1 MAVSKSKSDP
11 VPLILDVDKGLTDE
25 EQSKF
30 HTRPLSN
37 AQLAAVQNL
46 VQVRDQAVN
55 PNRGAARYLALKCG
69 LVGWENYPD
78 ENGTET
84 PFETSKGKETVK
96 GLVIDRPVTDAT
108 LERLPIEHWN
118 DLGDKILAAN
128 VMTADD
134 TKN

>member
-11 VPLILDVDKGLTDE
+11 VPLILECDKGLSPD

-37 AQLAAVQNL
+37 TQLAAVQNL

-69 LVGWENYPD
+69 LVSWENYPD
-78 ENGTET
+78 DKGNET
-84 PFETSKGKETVK
+84 PFATATGTETVK
-96 GLVIDRPVTDAT
+96 GLAIEKPVTDET
-108 LERLPIEHWN
+108 LERMPIEHWN
-118 DLGDKILAAN
+118 DIGDKILAAN
-128 VMTADD
+128 VLSAEE